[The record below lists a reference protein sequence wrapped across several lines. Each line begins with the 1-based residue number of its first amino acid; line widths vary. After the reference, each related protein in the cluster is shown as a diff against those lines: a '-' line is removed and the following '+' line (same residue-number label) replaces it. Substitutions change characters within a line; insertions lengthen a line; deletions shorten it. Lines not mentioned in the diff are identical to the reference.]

1 MAATW
6 LDKAES
12 DVTTEERAGVKKLCY
27 AIIYGMGTATL
38 ADDLDITS
46 DEAEDLVLSFMQTFK
61 GVSKFLRSHKRRSSV
76 CGYVETILGRKR
88 YLPHI
93 NNGTQA
99 EKRRACRQ
107 AVNTLCQAS
116 AADIV
121 KLAMVNIHRRIL
133 DLRCLSTHL
142 APFADPSQHLNPGD
156 SSDETTECAPGC
168 PHTLNGFVCRE
179 LLQVHDELL
188 FEVRKD
194 AIRFFAS
201 VIHWEMVN
209 AVRLSVPLVVKC
221 QVGAKWGSMQPL
233 LLQPSSLESEGI
245 CSGKVAPVRVVG
257 EGTQNMSRW
266 STQTL
271 G

>member
-107 AVNTLCQAS
+107 AVNTLCQVVVCCS
-116 AADIV
+116 VRVDV
-121 KLAMVNIHRRIL
+121 RLLV
-133 DLRCLSTHL
+133 LRCRRCMY
-142 APFADPSQHLNPGD
+142 
-156 SSDETTECAPGC
+156 SSSCVFILCCAG
-168 PHTLNGFVCRE
+168 VC
-179 LLQVHDELL
+179 V
-188 FEVRKD
+188 
-194 AIRFFAS
+194 
-201 VIHWEMVN
+201 
-209 AVRLSVPLVVKC
+209 
-221 QVGAKWGSMQPL
+221 
-233 LLQPSSLESEGI
+233 
-245 CSGKVAPVRVVG
+245 
-257 EGTQNMSRW
+257 MS
-266 STQTL
+266 
-271 G
+271 